1 MILVNL
7 VLWRKS
13 QTYQL
18 YTITIFLKNIDRTWF
33 VFLTLPSRAPEMNRM
48 RAGST
53 TPSKVTVKI
62 KSSEKRTNA
71 FTAVVS
77 PRQGFADIRRMAFVI
92 TGRTFGTLNIFNHS
106 TQVVYRFLRS
116 NPKNCFGNQNVVSY
130 RSALNYI
137 HYKFVRFTR
146 WLA

>member
-92 TGRTFGTLNIFNHS
+92 TGRTFGTLTFS
-106 TQVVYRFLRS
+106 TILLKSYTAFLGRIR
-116 NPKNCFGNQNVVSY
+116 KTVLEIKTWCRIG
-130 RSALNYI
+130 AL
-137 HYKFVRFTR
+137 
-146 WLA
+146 